1 MRALAVTRRILQ
13 QLRGDR
19 RTLAL
24 ILMAPVLILS
34 LVWMIFDG
42 DPYPTRV
49 ALVNAPAALQQGLED
64 QGVGVLVVDATEADL
79 LIRADEVDAVLTFVG
94 NSLHVLL
101 EGSKPIARQ
110 SVAIALQAA
119 MARLYSD
126 RLDALAL
133 SAFPHSI
140 KPKFEFLHGDADMAA
155 FDDFGPVLLGLIVFF
170 FTFLISG
177 VSFVRE
183 RTTGTLEKMMATPLH
198 RWELV
203 VGYVLAFSV
212 VMTVQV
218 VLATLVSVF
227 LLDMMLIGSFAWLV
241 VITLL
246 LAAAALTLGMMLSAA
261 ARTEFQMI
269 QFIPVVIIPQV
280 FFSGLFPLEPID
292 PWLRAI
298 GLVFPLTYGAEAMRE
313 VMIRGGGWTDIWPN
327 LMVLAGF
334 SLAFAIINILALK
347 KYRTL

>member
-49 ALVNAPAALQQGLED
+49 ALVNAPASLQQSLED
-64 QGVGVLVVDATEADL
+64 QGVEVLVVDATEADL

-119 MARLYSD
+119 MARLFAVPDSM
-126 RLDALAL
+126 
-133 SAFPHSI
+133 

-280 FFSGLFPLEPID
+280 FFSGLFPLETID

>member
-49 ALVNAPAALQQGLED
+49 ALVNAPASLQQSLED
-64 QGVGVLVVDATEADL
+64 QGVEVLVVDATEADL
-79 LIRADEVDAVLTFVG
+79 LVRADEVDAVLTFVG

-119 MARLYSD
+119 MARLFAVPDSM
-126 RLDALAL
+126 
-133 SAFPHSI
+133 

-183 RTTGTLEKMMATPLH
+183 RTTGTLERMMATPLH

-246 LAAAALTLGMMLSAA
+246 LAATALTLGMMLSAA

-280 FFSGLFPLEPID
+280 FFSGLFPLETID

-334 SLAFAIINILALK
+334 SIAFSIINILALK